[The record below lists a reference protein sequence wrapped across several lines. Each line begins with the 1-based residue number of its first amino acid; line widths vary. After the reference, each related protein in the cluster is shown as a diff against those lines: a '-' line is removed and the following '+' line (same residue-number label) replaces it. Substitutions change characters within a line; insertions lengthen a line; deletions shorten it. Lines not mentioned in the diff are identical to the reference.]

1 MDYAELKILIE
12 TETAE
17 IGAFLVDF
25 ELNMENQIK
34 LHADLLEGHI
44 SVDQLK
50 YLSRS
55 IENAL
60 GDESEDY
67 SIEVSS
73 PGMFTPFKVPEQYK
87 KSIGRLVKVNILESG
102 DSLKGTL
109 KSYDGKEIELHW
121 TERVPKPKGKGK
133 MDVEY
138 MLETMEKSRTELNE
152 LGYDLLLAPNVLYD
166 YRAIFMKIYGRD
178 TKGNHV
184 CPKTPKTPLGE
195 DYGSTTFSRE
205 TVSSQV
211 ES

>member
-133 MDVEY
+133 MDV
-138 MLETMEKSRTELNE
+138 
-152 LGYDLLLAPNVLYD
+152 DLKKTIPLKDVS
-166 YRAIFMKIYGRD
+166 KIILD
-178 TKGNHV
+178 FK
-184 CPKTPKTPLGE
+184 
-195 DYGSTTFSRE
+195 F
-205 TVSSQV
+205 
-211 ES
+211 

>member
-1 MDYAELKILIE
+1 MIE

-133 MDVEY
+133 MDV
-138 MLETMEKSRTELNE
+138 
-152 LGYDLLLAPNVLYD
+152 DLKKTIPLKDVS
-166 YRAIFMKIYGRD
+166 KIILD
-178 TKGNHV
+178 FK
-184 CPKTPKTPLGE
+184 
-195 DYGSTTFSRE
+195 F
-205 TVSSQV
+205 
-211 ES
+211 

>member
-87 KSIGRLVKVNILESG
+87 KSIGRLVRVNILESG

-133 MDVEY
+133 MDV
-138 MLETMEKSRTELNE
+138 
-152 LGYDLLLAPNVLYD
+152 DLKKTIPLKDVS
-166 YRAIFMKIYGRD
+166 KIILD
-178 TKGNHV
+178 FK
-184 CPKTPKTPLGE
+184 
-195 DYGSTTFSRE
+195 F
-205 TVSSQV
+205 
-211 ES
+211 

>member
-1 MDYAELKILIE
+1 MDYAELKRLIE

-133 MDVEY
+133 MDV
-138 MLETMEKSRTELNE
+138 
-152 LGYDLLLAPNVLYD
+152 DLKKTIPLKDVS
-166 YRAIFMKIYGRD
+166 KIILD
-178 TKGNHV
+178 FK
-184 CPKTPKTPLGE
+184 
-195 DYGSTTFSRE
+195 F
-205 TVSSQV
+205 
-211 ES
+211 

>member
-133 MDVEY
+133 MDV
-138 MLETMEKSRTELNE
+138 
-152 LGYDLLLAPNVLYD
+152 DLKKTIPLKDVSKI
-166 YRAIFMKIYGRD
+166 IFDFK
-178 TKGNHV
+178 
-184 CPKTPKTPLGE
+184 
-195 DYGSTTFSRE
+195 F
-205 TVSSQV
+205 
-211 ES
+211 

>member
-1 MDYAELKILIE
+1 M
-12 TETAE
+12 
-17 IGAFLVDF
+17 
-25 ELNMENQIK
+25 
-34 LHADLLEGHI
+34 
-44 SVDQLK
+44 QLK

-109 KSYDGKEIELHW
+109 KSYDGKEIELHR

-133 MDVEY
+133 MDV
-138 MLETMEKSRTELNE
+138 
-152 LGYDLLLAPNVLYD
+152 DLKKTIPLKDVS
-166 YRAIFMKIYGRD
+166 KIILD
-178 TKGNHV
+178 FK
-184 CPKTPKTPLGE
+184 
-195 DYGSTTFSRE
+195 F
-205 TVSSQV
+205 
-211 ES
+211 

>member
-1 MDYAELKILIE
+1 
-12 TETAE
+12 
-17 IGAFLVDF
+17 
-25 ELNMENQIK
+25 MENQIK

-133 MDVEY
+133 MDV
-138 MLETMEKSRTELNE
+138 
-152 LGYDLLLAPNVLYD
+152 DLKKTIPLKDVS
-166 YRAIFMKIYGRD
+166 KIILD
-178 TKGNHV
+178 FK
-184 CPKTPKTPLGE
+184 
-195 DYGSTTFSRE
+195 F
-205 TVSSQV
+205 
-211 ES
+211 